1 MENFKS
7 LAQKMIIL
15 LRKMWFFQFRPRSD
29 FSLYIYEKR
38 RISRKPFEIFTWNF
52 KNLLVLVVST
62 NSAKM
67 NNICDGG
74 CHDLADLTWNDPKAS
89 YSQKFYSNSEKK
101 DSKWILFKIIIQPGA
116 LAKPIRLHQVLNN
129 ITWALDWSQRQHN
142 ARTRILQNLKSK
154 TAMSMILKIINEI
167 KENKVVLTHQ
177 YEVTRNRWTFHPHFP
192 VCLFFKSF
200 VFSPWFGCHS
210 FFSFETIIQGI
221 LL

>member
-74 CHDLADLTWNDPKAS
+74 CHFSKKLADLTWNDP
-89 YSQKFYSNSEKK
+89 
-101 DSKWILFKIIIQPGA
+101 I
-116 LAKPIRLHQVLNN
+116 HC
-129 ITWALDWSQRQHN
+129 
-142 ARTRILQNLKSK
+142 
-154 TAMSMILKIINEI
+154 
-167 KENKVVLTHQ
+167 LTSTHSGCQ
-177 YEVTRNRWTFHPHFP
+177 EVTGTLSLPSLASVPAPRLEEAVSWLSATSPGTSTFMGT
-192 VCLFFKSF
+192 LQITAAKGKRSNIDGF
-200 VFSPWFGCHS
+200 V
-210 FFSFETIIQGI
+210 IKR
-221 LL
+221 